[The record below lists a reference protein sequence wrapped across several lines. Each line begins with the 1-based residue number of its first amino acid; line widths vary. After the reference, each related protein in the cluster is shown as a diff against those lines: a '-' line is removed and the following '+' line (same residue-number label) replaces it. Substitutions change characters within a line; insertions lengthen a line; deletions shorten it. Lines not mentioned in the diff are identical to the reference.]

1 MIDVFVLDGNLKLA
15 GVVDAYKS
23 LIWVNRYKKPG
34 DCEVYLDASMENIA
48 LLSIGKY
55 LVRSDDSMVC
65 RIKKIEIDT
74 APENGNY
81 LIVTGYDVKQL
92 VDQRI
97 FWGKATVNG
106 NLEAFIRKIVNSS
119 CASNASDERKFLKD
133 NGQQLL
139 YLGSEAGLTVTES
152 EQISYKNVGEK
163 IREYCEKY
171 KFGYRVIRNDEKL
184 YFELFNGE
192 DKTDTVIFSDE
203 YENLS
208 STKYVDDST
217 DLANVALIA
226 GSGEDAKRLTETI
239 GNATGINRYE
249 LFADARDIA
258 QVVTWEQL
266 TETYPTTEQGGQ
278 GSIAFSGGNYV
289 YKMASIDIQ
298 IVDEAQLEWLQDN
311 YTGTVVTDADGNR
324 YFRTANAIIAD
335 LPSETPQQTDSCTLR
350 KIVYSVYLLNRGA
363 EKIAEHGEVKT
374 FDGEVIPDV
383 TFTYRTDYNL
393 GDIVRVKNA
402 FGIEA
407 NARIIEVVEVLDQ
420 NGYRIEP
427 TFEWQGVN

>member
-1 MIDVFVLDGNLKLA
+1 MIDIFVLDGNLKLA

-23 LIWVNRYKKPG
+23 LIWVNRYSKPG
-34 DCEVYLDASMENIA
+34 DCEVYLDANPENIA
-48 LLSIGKY
+48 LLGIGKY
-55 LVRSDDSMVC
+55 LVRSDDPMIC
-65 RIKKIEIDT
+65 RIRKIEIDT

-81 LIVTGYDVKQL
+81 LIVTGYDVKKL
-92 VDQRI
+92 IDQRI

-106 NLEAFIRKIVNSS
+106 NLEAFIRKVVNSS
-119 CASNASDERKFLKD
+119 CASTANAERKFKKD
-133 NGQQLL
+133 NGEQLL
-139 YLGSEAGLTVTES
+139 YLGSEAGLTFTES

-163 IREYCEKY
+163 IREYCDKF
-171 KFGYRVIRNDEKL
+171 KFGYRVIRNGEKL
-184 YFELFNGE
+184 YFELFNGS

-203 YENLS
+203 YENLA
-208 STKYVDDST
+208 STKYVDDAT

-226 GSGEDAKRLTETI
+226 GSGEDAERLTDVYGSASGLE
-239 GNATGINRYE
+239 RYE

-258 QVVTWEQL
+258 QKITWEQL
-266 TETYPTTEQGGQ
+266 IDIYPTVEQGGQ
-278 GSIAFSGGNYV
+278 GTIVFAGSNYA
-289 YKMASIDIQ
+289 YRMNTIDIQ
-298 IVDEAQLEWLQDN
+298 IVDAAQLAWLQDN
-311 YTGTVVTDADGNR
+311 YTGTVVTDEDGNSF
-324 YFRTANAIIAD
+324 FRTENAIIAD
-335 LPSETPQQTDSCTLR
+335 LPSETPQDTDNCTLR

-383 TFTYRTDYNL
+383 TFTYRVDYNL
-393 GDIVRVKNA
+393 GDVVRVKNA